1 MFRSSVGEATVGPE
15 TREVRERAEIIQE
28 AAEEEHAEGR
38 FRNQAAICV
47 AVLAIFLAIS
57 SLKTASC
64 VRDVINTNI
73 HANSNEA
80 LFHIKQ
86 VEQRSNELAA
96 DELKLS
102 LAVDK
107 NLLQPADKALIR
119 SEIQRY
125 ESEMARLESDPESK
139 EGKQELLQGM
149 HDWEAKHHHA
159 EERLQSS
166 EGSDITYQVA
176 IVLCSVCIVL
186 KSRRLL
192 QFALVVGAGAT
203 FLMLNSF
210 FGWIRL

>member
-1 MFRSSVGEATVGPE
+1 MGPE
-15 TREVRERAEIIQE
+15 SREVRERAEIIQE
-28 AAEEEHAEGR
+28 AGEEEHAEGR

-57 SLKTASC
+57 SLNTASC
-64 VRDVINTNI
+64 IRAVINTNI
-73 HANSNEA
+73 HANSDET

-107 NLLQPADKALIR
+107 KLLQPADKAMVQ

-139 EGKQELLQGM
+139 EGKQELLEGM
-149 HDWEAKHHHA
+149 HEWEAKHHHA
-159 EERLQSS
+159 EERLQSF
-166 EGSDITYQVA
+166 EGSDIIFQVA

-192 QFALVVGAGAT
+192 QFALLVGAGAT
-203 FLMLNSF
+203 LMMLNGF
-210 FGWIRL
+210 FIWIKL

>member
-1 MFRSSVGEATVGPE
+1 MGPE
-15 TREVRERAEIIQE
+15 SREVRERAEIIQE
-28 AAEEEHAEGR
+28 AGEEEHAEGR

-57 SLKTASC
+57 SLNTASC
-64 VRDVINTNI
+64 IRAVINTNI
-73 HANSNEA
+73 HANSDET

-107 NLLQPADKALIR
+107 KLLQPADKAMVQ

-139 EGKQELLQGM
+139 EGKQELLEGM
-149 HDWEAKHHHA
+149 HEWEAKHHHA
-159 EERLQSS
+159 EERLQSF

-192 QFALVVGAGAT
+192 QFALLVGAGAT
-203 FLMLNSF
+203 LMMLNGF
-210 FGWIRL
+210 FIWIKL